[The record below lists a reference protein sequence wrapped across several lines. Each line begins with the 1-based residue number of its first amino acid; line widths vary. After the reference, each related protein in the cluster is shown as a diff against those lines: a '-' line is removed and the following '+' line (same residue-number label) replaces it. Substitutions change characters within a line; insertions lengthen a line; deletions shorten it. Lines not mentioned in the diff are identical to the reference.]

1 MVSSVHCMYVFEVK
15 VDSITALLCLI
26 TYVQGGEKKELIYY
40 LANYTNKIF
49 FISRILNH
57 ILQPIMKGCQA
68 KIRYNFQFW

>member
-1 MVSSVHCMYVFEVK
+1 MYRVEK
-15 VDSITALLCLI
+15 
-26 TYVQGGEKKELIYY
+26 KKELIYY